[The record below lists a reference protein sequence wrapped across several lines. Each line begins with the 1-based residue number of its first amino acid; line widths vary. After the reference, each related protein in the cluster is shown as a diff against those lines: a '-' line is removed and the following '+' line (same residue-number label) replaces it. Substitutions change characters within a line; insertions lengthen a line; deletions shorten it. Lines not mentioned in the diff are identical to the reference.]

1 MEKFEVEDKI
11 EKDIQAFSIF
21 AIYDT
26 DFNDRESIV
35 YHLNEVLK
43 LYKNYNRA
51 MFFTDPFFEEL
62 SKHYIESYNFLN
74 SHQYE
79 EIVNYCTVQLKIE
92 KYDGNDYFS
101 KVLYEYYKIVEED
114 RDVDDKTFNLIVSTY
129 TYFADFCTMK
139 EYILTRLLEGKNVVS
154 RSIYINFIKKLGNT
168 LYCKEIKKYGKA
180 GKVKF
185 LTINDSNY
193 TREDIGLYLRESNEI
208 LLSVECLKQENIVY
222 NLQTIFHEI
231 NHAKQYSDK
240 DYLDYEKNQMRKELV
255 LQYILLDKYNQN
267 YWSFKHEY
275 DAEYKARLDVLGFIK
290 EYTNLEVDFES
301 MEYVKDD
308 LRVYDGK
315 KVNIDQLFD
324 KIMKENLECFI
335 RCYYIFNLEYD
346 ENGNR
351 YLISKFIIEKSLATS
366 PKLIKYYDD
375 LIYKH
380 CYSYK
385 EILLNIKDLINM
397 IKKDKEH
404 EKEYREV
411 LYHLINEKFMLQT
424 SNQIKN
430 ISYMNKQLIK
440 KIFGTN
446 AKNK

>member
-35 YHLNEVLK
+35 YHLNEILK
-43 LYKNYNRA
+43 LYKNYNRV
-51 MFFTDPFFEEL
+51 MFFTNPFFEEL

-79 EIVNYCTVQLKIE
+79 EIVNYCTAQLKIE
-92 KYDGNDYFS
+92 KYDENDYFS
-101 KVLYEYYKIVEED
+101 KVLYEYYNIVEED

-129 TYFADFCTMK
+129 TYFADFCTME

-154 RSIYINFIKKLGNT
+154 RSTYINFIKKLGNT
-168 LYCKEIKKYGKA
+168 LYCKEIKKYGKS
-180 GKVKF
+180 GKVKLF
-185 LTINDSNY
+185 TINDSNY
-193 TREDIGLYLRESNEI
+193 TQEDIGIYLHESNEI
-208 LLSVECLKQENIVY
+208 LLSVVYLKQENIVR

-231 NHAKQYSDK
+231 NHAKQYNDA
-240 DYLDYEKNQMRKELV
+240 DYFDYEKNQIQKELV
-255 LQYILLDKYNQN
+255 LQYILSDKYDEN
-267 YWSFKHEY
+267 YWSYKHEY
-275 DAEYKARLDVLGFIK
+275 EADYKARLDVLKFVK
-290 EYTNLEVDFES
+290 EYTCLEINLEP
-301 MEYVKDD
+301 MEYVKND
-308 LRVYDGK
+308 LRVYDGEK
-315 KVNIDQLFD
+315 INIDQLFD
-324 KIMKENLECFI
+324 KVIKENL
-335 RCYYIFNLEYD
+335 CYFRKRYYTFHLEYD

-351 YLISKFIIEKSLATS
+351 YLISNFIIEKSLATS

-404 EKEYREV
+404 EKEYKEV